1 MMVKIDSVVA
11 LVDLNDEYEGV
22 IEKAASIA
30 GANNANLELVCIEY
44 SSYFEDGHYFDPI
57 QAAELRLQML
67 EEHRL
72 RLDEIA
78 ATLKDE
84 ELKVDTFA
92 AWGHPSY
99 KSLNEHIKHPE
110 STLVVKST
118 KHHNKIARLFL
129 SNEDWDL
136 IRHCASSLLLV
147 KGQPWSKEPVFV
159 TAIDPNHAN
168 DKPAALDV
176 KMVACSQVLAGAC
189 GGSVHLFHSDSV
201 PPFMGVYSLI
211 MNEEDKSEKLAEFG
225 RRAGIETSHCHWTDS
240 PIENSLPKLLDK
252 LDASAVVMGA
262 ISRSGI
268 DRVLIGSTAERLLD
282 LIDRDVLIVKPD

>member
-1 MMVKIDSVVA
+1 MTKIEKVVT
-11 LVDLNDEYEGV
+11 LVDLDDDYTDLL
-22 IEKAASIA
+22 EKAALLA
-30 GANNANLELVCIEY
+30 KKNRADLELVSIEY
-44 SSYFEDGHYFDPI
+44 SSYLEDGHYFDPI
-57 QAAELRLQML
+57 QAAELRLNML

-84 ELKVDTFA
+84 ELRVDTFA

-99 KSLNEHIKHPE
+99 KSLNEHIEHPE
-110 STLVVKST
+110 TTLVVKST

-129 SNEDWDL
+129 TNEDWEL
-136 IRHCASSLLLV
+136 IRNCSSSLLLV

-176 KMVACSQVLAGAC
+176 KMIAYSQVLAKTC

-211 MNEEDKSEKLAEFG
+211 MNEEDKSAKLAEFG
-225 RRAGIETSHCHWTDS
+225 RLSGIETSHCHWTDS

-252 LDASAVVMGA
+252 LDASVVVMGA
-262 ISRSGI
+262 ISRSGL

-282 LIDRDVLIVKPD
+282 LIDRDVLIIKPD

>member
-1 MMVKIDSVVA
+1 MIKISNVVA
-11 LVDLNDEYEGV
+11 LVDLNYDYEGV
-22 IEKAASIA
+22 IEKAAFIA
-30 GANNANLELVCIEY
+30 GANNASLDLVSIDY
-44 SSYFEDGHYFDPI
+44 SSYLEDGHYFDPP

-72 RLDEIA
+72 KLDEIA
-78 ATLKDE
+78 ATLKDG
-84 ELKVDTFA
+84 ELKVDTFS

-99 KSLNEHIKHPE
+99 KRLNEHIKHPE

-136 IRHCASSLLLV
+136 IRNCSSSLLLV

-201 PPFMGVYSLI
+201 PPFMGVYSLL
-211 MNEEDKSEKLAEFG
+211 MNEEDKSAKLAEFG

-240 PIENSLPKLLDK
+240 PIESSLPKLLDK
-252 LDASAVVMGA
+252 LDASVVVMGA

-282 LIDRDVLIVKPD
+282 LIERDVLIVKPD

>member
-1 MMVKIDSVVA
+1 MIKIDTVVA
-11 LVDLNDEYEGV
+11 LVDVNDEYEGV

-57 QAAELRLQML
+57 QAAELRSQTL

-72 RLDEIA
+72 RLEEIA
-78 ATLKDE
+78 DTLKSE
-84 ELKVDTFA
+84 ALKVDTFV
-92 AWGHPSY
+92 AWGHPAY

-110 STLVVKST
+110 FTLVVKST

-136 IRHCASSLLLV
+136 IRNCASSLLLV

-176 KMVACSQVLAGAC
+176 KMVACSQVLAGSC

-211 MNEEDKSEKLAEFG
+211 MNEDDKSAKLAEFG

-240 PIENSLPKLLDK
+240 PIEVSLPKLLDE
-252 LDASAVVMGA
+252 LDVSVVVMGA

-282 LIDRDVLIVKPD
+282 LIERDVLIVKPD